1 MDGTHS
7 ELPGSDAYARFVGLA
22 VRAQTNQF
30 YWSDSRVIK
39 RATINASVHD
49 TANVIGTLARVTW
62 FGVNFGQHQSELL
75 ALTIKGVTCVSVLS
89 WSPEVVECLVGLP
102 QRFDT
107 SSSSPAP
114 ASESDCTI
122 RTTRGSM
129 TGIALNYGDMVAS
142 GYPSPIVKR
151 IEIDATFILP
161 HALALD
167 DDNGGH
173 PWMYW
178 SNSADGKI
186 YRSSLVS
193 TALEIVQEN
202 VWSVRGM
209 AIFLG
214 ALPSSPTSRKVLFY
228 SLESKGSISYK
239 VLESSGSTAPGISRE
254 FLSGLRSPR
263 GLAIDST
270 AKMLYFTEKTGRIYK
285 SPLALDTTGSAHNVL
300 TMSSLTRLDGIAVDS
315 KYENCIV
322 RSHRSTNHRVRLIG
336 TSTGARRLR
345 TWSLGLR

>member
-1 MDGTHS
+1 MDGTQS
-7 ELPGSDAYARFVGLA
+7 ELPGSDTYARFVGLA

-30 YWSDSRVIK
+30 YWSDSRVVK

-49 TANVIGTLARVTW
+49 TTNVIGTLARVAW
-62 FGVNFGQHQSELL
+62 SGVNLGQRQSELL
-75 ALTIKGVTCVSVLS
+75 ALTIKGVPCVSVLS
-89 WSPEVVECLVGLP
+89 WSPEAVECLVGLP

-107 SSSSPAP
+107 SSSSPAV
-114 ASESDCTI
+114 SESDCTI

-151 IEIDATFILP
+151 IEIDTTFILP

-167 DDNGGH
+167 DDGGGH

-186 YRSSLVS
+186 YRSSLSS
-193 TALEIVQEN
+193 TALEVVQEN
-202 VWSVRGM
+202 VWGVRGM

-214 ALPSSPTSRKVLFY
+214 ALSSSPRSRKVLFY
-228 SLESKGSISYK
+228 SLESKGTISYK
-239 VLESSGSTAPGISRE
+239 VLEASNSTAPDVSQE
-254 FLSGLRSPR
+254 FLNGLRSPR

-270 AKMLYFTEKTGRIYK
+270 TKMLYFTEKTGRIYK

-300 TMSSLTRLDGIAVDS
+300 TLSSLTRLDGIAVDS
-315 KYENCIV
+315 RYET
-322 RSHRSTNHRVRLIG
+322 RSVV
-336 TSTGARRLR
+336 
-345 TWSLGLR
+345 